1 MRNAMER
8 GENCCYL
15 CDGFL
20 LECDSLKERERRMMP
35 WIESWIVFRERWQP
49 CSQCT
54 IISYHPANSLRFS
67 TLSSLYPT
75 NTITQVLT
83 NQSANNLPSIHPLN
97 PFPPKSAPCSSV
109 CFQTIDT
116 ASPSSFLSP
125 PPLHFD
131 ASNNLAAAPSAR
143 TRTPSAAPSR
153 SIQSP
158 PSFAAPA
165 FYSINSPA
173 LPCFGTNCSW
183 FVRMSRRRDVVHF
196 PNFILK

>member
-1 MRNAMER
+1 MSTTHNP
-8 GENCCYL
+8 
-15 CDGFL
+15 
-20 LECDSLKERERRMMP
+20 SLSFCK
-35 WIESWIVFRERWQP
+35 
-49 CSQCT
+49 
-54 IISYHPANSLRFS
+54 SLQFYPP
-67 TLSSLYPT
+67 SSLYPT
-75 NTITQVLT
+75 NTLTQVLT
-83 NQSANNLPSIHPLN
+83 NQSANNLPSFLLSILPLN

-109 CFQTIDT
+109 CFQTIGT
-116 ASPSSFLSP
+116 ASPSSLPSP
-125 PPLHFD
+125 PPLRFD
-131 ASNNLAAAPSAR
+131 ASNNRAAASSAR

-165 FYSINSPA
+165 FYSINSPS

>member
-1 MRNAMER
+1 MRWR
-8 GENCCYL
+8 GERIVVIVVMDYFFWNVTL
-15 CDGFL
+15 
-20 LECDSLKERERRMMP
+20 RERNGIDRAMDCYQ
-35 WIESWIVFRERWQP
+35 REIAAMF
-49 CSQCT
+49 T
-54 IISYHPANSLRFS
+54 MHNHPANSLRFS

-83 NQSANNLPSIHPLN
+83 NQSANNLPSFLPSFLPLN

-125 PPLHFD
+125 LPLHFD

-143 TRTPSAAPSR
+143 TRTPSVAPSR

-165 FYSINSPA
+165 FYSINSPP